1 MQKRIQLDLLNDHN
15 YNIPIGLDHIVI
27 KSLDIL
33 GFKKKCI
40 ISIAFINDEEIKKLY
55 EEYFGYA
62 QTTDVLSFPSDTID
76 PETGFLILGDI
87 LIDFPFVQK
96 QAVSLENNLESEI
109 YLLII
114 HGLLHLLGYD
124 HASENEKLVM
134 WELQNQIL
142 SNLNIK
148 INKLPE

>member
-1 MQKRIQLDLLNDHN
+1 VQKRIQLDLLNDHN

>member
-1 MQKRIQLDLLNDHN
+1 VQKRIQLDLLNDHN

-76 PETGFLILGDI
+76 PETGFLPLGDI

-96 QAVSLENNLESEI
+96 QAISLENNLESEI

-114 HGLLHLLGYD
+114 HGLLYLLGYD
-124 HASENEKLVM
+124 HASENEELVM

-148 INKLPE
+148 INRLPE

>member
-76 PETGFLILGDI
+76 PETGFLFLGDI

-96 QAVSLENNLESEI
+96 QAISLENNLESEI

-114 HGLLHLLGYD
+114 HGLLYLLGYD
-124 HASENEKLVM
+124 HASENEELVM